1 MYRLRRL
8 PAANFLNTAVGRR
21 GGGRV
26 LEAGKAAGE
35 TSHVIG
41 FCGLL

>member
-1 MYRLRRL
+1 MYRL